1 MSDALNQNA
10 SQYLLPGLDP
20 TLIAGYQVQKA
31 ILVDL
36 LSRNDV
42 GAYEILN
49 NDIGLLAVAV
59 MHSFSRGRYVR
70 SPCLF
75 DCKGYMILR
84 HVFKTIGSK
93 F

>member
-1 MSDALNQNA
+1 MVTDALNQNP

-20 TLIAGYQVQKA
+20 TLIAGYQAQKTK
-31 ILVDL
+31 LVDL

-75 DCKGYMILR
+75 GC
-84 HVFKTIGSK
+84 
-93 F
+93 